1 MSGPGK
7 RPAPPR
13 PRAERDAG
21 KGGEAKAGAARS
33 RPPEKNAP
41 PGRNAA
47 SGKSGAPAKNPA
59 TGKSTAPGQ
68 HPTSGK
74 SRPPGPSRPGGQPP
88 ADRRTAPRGEK
99 PAAPRP
105 PLPRAEMHPR
115 NRHLAGYDF
124 TALVAVAPGL
134 TKHLITTPAG
144 TQSIDFANPA
154 AVKALNRALLALDYG
169 IKAWDIPAGY
179 LCPPIP
185 GRADYLHHLADLL
198 ANGDEST
205 IPTGPSIRVL
215 DIGVGANCVYPL
227 VGHAEYGWRFLG
239 VDIDPAALANARRIL
254 AANALEGAIELR
266 EQPVPENIFVGLL
279 RSGEKFDLSLCNPPF
294 HDSPGEAQAGARRKW
309 NQLGKP
315 QAAKGPQGP
324 HLNFGGQDTELW
336 SPGGER
342 AFLETMVAQSA
353 GIPKR
358 CLWFTSLVAKADNLE
373 HVEAALA
380 KVHPA
385 DVRIVPMA
393 QGQKQSRLVAWTF
406 IGRAERQRWRQE
418 RNDRA

>member
-1 MSGPGK
+1 MSAPGK
-7 RPAPPR
+7 RPAPSR
-13 PRAERDAG
+13 PRAERAP
-21 KGGEAKAGAARS
+21 AKAGAAQPRRS
-33 RPPEKNAP
+33 EKHAP
-41 PGRNAA
+41 PGKPTASGQSSPPGKTAA
-47 SGKSGAPAKNPA
+47 SGKSKPSP
-59 TGKSTAPGQ
+59 
-68 HPTSGK
+68 
-74 SRPPGPSRPGGQPP
+74 PSRPGGQPP
-88 ADRRTAPRGEK
+88 AGRRTAPRGEK

-124 TALVAVAPGL
+124 AALVAVAPGL
-134 TKHLITTPAG
+134 VKHLITTPAG

-198 ANGDEST
+198 ADGDASA
-205 IPTGPSIRVL
+205 IPTGPAVRVL

-254 AANALEGAIELR
+254 AANALESAIELR

-315 QAAKGPQGP
+315 QAAKGAQGP
-324 HLNFGGQDTELW
+324 RLNFGGQDTELW
-336 SPGGER
+336 CPGGER

-373 HVEAALA
+373 HIEAALA

-418 RNDRA
+418 RDRHA